1 MLANSLKQSRSIL
14 KQVEQRMKQAQAE
27 SFEARLRCNK
37 LLEERQA
44 MMVSMERYRVRE
56 LELLKAYDTEK
67 RVRRDLEASEK
78 RAHQKSESLA

>member
-1 MLANSLKQSRSIL
+1 
-14 KQVEQRMKQAQAE
+14 
-27 SFEARLRCNK
+27 
-37 LLEERQA
+37 